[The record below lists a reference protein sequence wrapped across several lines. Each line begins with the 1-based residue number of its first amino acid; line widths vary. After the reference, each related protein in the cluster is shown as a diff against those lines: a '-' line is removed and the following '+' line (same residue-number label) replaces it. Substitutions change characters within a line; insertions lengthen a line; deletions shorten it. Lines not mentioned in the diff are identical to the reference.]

1 MKYEK
6 SAGKREGF
14 VELRFAAKP
23 SEAVREALKAAGFR
37 WASSEGCWYGLEA
50 RLPELQEGPASSDV
64 VGELRAEL
72 ERMRADVSALRG
84 ELATMKRAP
93 VAVVPAAPVQS
104 APVAKAAPVRSAA
117 PVAKA
122 AVKLPGA
129 IAGGAGIWS

>member
-50 RLPELQEGPASSDV
+50 RLPELPDGPADV
-64 VGELRAEL
+64 GPTLRDEI
-72 ERMRADVSALRG
+72 ERLRADVAALRD
-84 ELATMKRAP
+84 EIATMKRAP
-93 VAVVPAAPVQS
+93 VVAVPAAPVQS
-104 APVAKAAPVRSAA
+104 APAPKAAPVRPAS
-117 PVAKA
+117 
-122 AVKLPGA
+122 VKLPGA